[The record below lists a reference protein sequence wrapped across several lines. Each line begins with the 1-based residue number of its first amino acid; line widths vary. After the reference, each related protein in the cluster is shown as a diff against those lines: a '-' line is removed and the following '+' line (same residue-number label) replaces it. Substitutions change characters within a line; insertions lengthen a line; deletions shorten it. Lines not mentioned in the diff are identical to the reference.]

1 MLYRLG
7 WFLSLIISRL
17 ICRVKVE
24 GNRNV
29 PQKGAF
35 ILASNHISDMDPF
48 LVGTCITRKLNYMA
62 KKELFANKFWNWM
75 FRKWGAF
82 PVDREKADISAIK
95 EAIKLLNSG
104 KGLLLFPEGGKRDG
118 IENSK
123 VQDGVGFL
131 ASKTQVPVIPVF
143 IKGADKA
150 MPKNA
155 KFIKPADI
163 NVRFGEKISI
173 ERGMPYHDAS
183 LKIVE
188 SIRHLA
194 C

>member
-1 MLYRLG
+1 M
-7 WFLSLIISRL
+7 
-17 ICRVKVE
+17 ICRVKVQGSE
-24 GNRNV
+24 NV
-29 PQKGAF
+29 PSKGAF
-35 ILASNHISDMDPF
+35 ILASNHISNMDPF

-62 KKELFANKFWNWM
+62 KKELFASKFWNWM
-75 FRKWGAF
+75 FRQWGAF
-82 PVDREKADISAIK
+82 PVDREKPDISAIK
-95 EAIKLLNSG
+95 EAINRLNSG
-104 KGLLLFPEGGKRDG
+104 KALLLFPEGGKRDH

-150 MPKNA
+150 MPKDA
-155 KFIKPADI
+155 KFIRPADI
-163 NVRFGEKISI
+163 HVRFGKQIFI

-183 LKIVE
+183 LKIME

-194 C
+194 NMN